1 MLNHFRLIA
10 DKTAEHIERDISK
23 GKRLDNVEYYISSA
37 VRSLKDNGFAPDV
50 EKIINIVLH
59 RDRTIVYW
67 HLEHIRNGGA
77 ELRYFYRKSDDEYT
91 LVRSDRYKKLKFGD
105 VSEWCVWEIG
115 NCIVISDNVN
125 KKLVYLSKDRMLFCA
140 YRFKN
145 GYKGYG
151 SFSNIF
157 KNNFDKSA

>member
-23 GKRLDNVEYYISSA
+23 GKRLDDVEYYISSA
-37 VRSLKDNGFAPDV
+37 VQSLKDNGFAPDV
-50 EKIINIVLH
+50 EKIINIVSH
-59 RDRTIVYW
+59 RDRSVVYW
-67 HLEHIRNGGA
+67 HLKHIKNGGA

-91 LVRSDRYKKLKFGD
+91 LVRSGKYGKLKFGD

-125 KKLVYLSKDRMLFCA
+125 KKLVYLSKDKMLFYA

-151 SFSNIF
+151 SFSDKL